1 MYTTHFGFDSKPFK
15 LKDPIDFYCNPNFDT
30 ACADIL
36 VGIRKRRG
44 FILLTGEAGVG
55 KTLLL
60 RRCMARADD
69 IHFDLLGG
77 ANLDFSN
84 IIDHLCASL
93 NLPAADSG
101 SADERRRELLLKA
114 VATRTRSNRSV
125 ALLVDDAQQ
134 ATTEVLLQLQ
144 ELVEIP
150 EMQSQRLQV
159 VLSALP
165 DFTHRLD
172 QPELHRLRDSIQ
184 VRCHLERLSQLET
197 GLFIEHQ
204 LKVAGYAGQSLLPP
218 AAIERIHYHCK
229 GVPRTIG
236 LLCDTVFLF
245 ASLHSEHAITPEL
258 VDTAAQ
264 TCFLADQPWLATRI
278 ESGQLGGT
286 TAAETSP
293 GFVAESAD
301 LDLAM
306 SDFDFSFDHG
316 EQTMEVRQ
324 PLQAPP
330 AARITPSAA
339 IVSPASP
346 PSEARVAIAVAV
358 AQEADTLPPD
368 PDRQTADQGI
378 AVISSPPPK
387 SEILAFPLPESSSR
401 VDRHRLDSV
410 NVPSSRAQL
419 ALANELQMAVADHF
433 PQTGPHLVAE
443 SAASRP
449 SETLIGIGMPAPEN
463 HPRAANEPD
472 TSEHLRSVAKKNPG
486 LTRSFSSIT
495 EREKPMSRLDNLN
508 KILKNLQN
516 ESPGVEAS
524 ALISEDGLMIA
535 SALPQDLDETR
546 VAGMTATLLNLGT
559 RAAVELRRGDVREVI
574 VRGEHGYSVMI
585 SAGRGALLLV
595 LTNENS
601 KLGLIFFDMREAI
614 KAIRTI
620 L

>member
-1 MYTTHFGFDSKPFK
+1 MYAAHFGFGRKPFK
-15 LKDPIDFYCNPNFDT
+15 PKDSIDFYCNSNFDT

-60 RRCMARADD
+60 HRCIARADD
-69 IHFDLLGG
+69 IHFDLLGDTHF
-77 ANLDFSN
+77 DFSN
-84 IIDHLCASL
+84 IINHLCASL
-93 NLPAADSG
+93 NLPVADPG
-101 SADERRRELLLKA
+101 LTIGRRRELLLKA
-114 VATRTRSNRSV
+114 VATRVRSNQPV
-125 ALLVDDAQQ
+125 ALLVDDAQKV
-134 ATTEVLLQLQ
+134 TTEVLLQLQ
-144 ELVEIP
+144 EFVEIP
-150 EMQSQRLQV
+150 ETQSQRLQV

-165 DFTHRLD
+165 DFIHTLD

-184 VRCHLERLSQLET
+184 VRRHLERLSELET

-204 LKVAGYAGQSLLPP
+204 LKVAGYTGQSLLPP

-245 ASLHSEHAITPEL
+245 ASLQSEHAITPEL

-264 TCFLADQPWLATRI
+264 TCFLGDLPWLATQI
-278 ESGQLGGT
+278 ENSQLGGT
-286 TAAETSP
+286 TVPEIVP
-293 GFVAESAD
+293 DVVAESAD
-301 LDLAM
+301 IDLTL

-316 EQTMEVRQ
+316 EQAMKAKR

-330 AARITPSAA
+330 VVRITPNATT
-339 IVSPASP
+339 VLPASP
-346 PSEARVAIAVAV
+346 LSGVRAVIAAAR
-358 AQEADTLPPD
+358 EADAHASKSD
-368 PDRQTADQGI
+368 QQTTEDEVDVAT
-378 AVISSPPPK
+378 ALPK
-387 SEILAFPLPESSSR
+387 SEILAFPLPESPSR
-401 VDRHRLDSV
+401 VDRQRFDPV
-410 NVPSSRAQL
+410 NVPPSRTQQAF
-419 ALANELQMAVADHF
+419 ANELQTTAVDRS
-433 PQTGPHLVAE
+433 PQAGPHLIAKRLE
-443 SAASRP
+443 SRP
-449 SETLIGIGMPAPEN
+449 SETPIKINVPAPAN
-463 HPRAANEPD
+463 RPRAANEPD
-472 TSEHLRSVAKKNPG
+472 VSEHLRLVAQKNPE
-486 LTRSFSSIT
+486 LTRFFGSTT

-559 RAAVELRRGDVREVI
+559 RAAVELRRGDVQEVI

-585 SAGRGALLLV
+585 NAGRGALLLV

-614 KAIRTI
+614 KAIKNI